1 MEIFELAFFLFIPIA
16 FAVLIGLCVT
26 AVIISTLINYGNPKG
41 DKNGNRTDIERKKRN
56 SWRFW

>member
-1 MEIFELAFFLFIPIA
+1 MEVIFLPLIFTAFS
-16 FAVLIGLCVT
+16 VLTVLCVT

-41 DKNGNRTDIERKKRN
+41 DKNGNRTDIGRKKTN

>member
-1 MEIFELAFFLFIPIA
+1 MEIIFLPLIFTAFNVLTVLC
-16 FAVLIGLCVT
+16 FAAIVISVLIEK
-26 AVIISTLINYGNPKG
+26 PKG

>member
-1 MEIFELAFFLFIPIA
+1 MEVIFLPLIFTAFS
-16 FAVLIGLCVT
+16 VLTVLCIT

-41 DKNGNRTDIERKKRN
+41 DKNENRTDIERKKRN